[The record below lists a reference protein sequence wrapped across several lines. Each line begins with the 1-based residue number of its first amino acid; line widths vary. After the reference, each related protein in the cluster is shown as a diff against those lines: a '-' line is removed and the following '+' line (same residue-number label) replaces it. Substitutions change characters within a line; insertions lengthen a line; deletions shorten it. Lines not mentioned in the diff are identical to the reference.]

1 MFASKLPPP
10 LRRGMINLANQT
22 DCCKWLDVEG
32 VFMVVRQ
39 TQQDWVFFFQLL
51 AEGMETIHLV
61 VQDNELFQ
69 RPHLSWCE
77 RKGLEHLWMKAMKRS
92 RCCEFL

>member
-39 TQQDWVFFFQLL
+39 TQQDWVFFFP
-51 AEGMETIHLV
+51 APSGGHG
-61 VQDNELFQ
+61 DNTLGGARQ
-69 RPHLSWCE
+69 
-77 RKGLEHLWMKAMKRS
+77 
-92 RCCEFL
+92 